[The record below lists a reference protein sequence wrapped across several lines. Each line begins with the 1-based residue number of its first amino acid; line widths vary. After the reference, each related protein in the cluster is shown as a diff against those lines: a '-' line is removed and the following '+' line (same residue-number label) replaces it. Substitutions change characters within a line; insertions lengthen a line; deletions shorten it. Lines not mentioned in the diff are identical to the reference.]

1 MMQWHFALFPLSMTA
16 NNSLTGYQRT
26 AITLP
31 PRLSRIPRI
40 HRHHIR
46 SLASLIKEAAE
57 KNWPI
62 EQWKRSV
69 LKILHGGA
77 VNEDEVNSK
86 IPHINDSIDMGWVHK
101 GMP

>member
-1 MMQWHFALFPLSMTA
+1 MTA
-16 NNSLTGYQRT
+16 NNNLTGYQRT

-69 LKILHGGA
+69 LKILHGGT

-86 IPHINDSIDMGWVHK
+86 IPHINDSIDMG
-101 GMP
+101 

>member
-1 MMQWHFALFPLSMTA
+1 MTT
-16 NNSLTGYQRT
+16 NIHTGYQRT

-46 SLASLIKEAAE
+46 YIASFIKEAAE

-69 LKILHGGA
+69 LKTLHGGA

-86 IPHINDSIDMGWVHK
+86 IPHINESINMRYVNQSIKYRPTHLDRS
-101 GMP
+101 